1 MEIWIPQMTRSGWH
15 GELLQ
20 KVGESVNCC
29 TSKILSLN
37 PKHLKPGMVAHA
49 VILKLE
55 GQRQADP
62 WSSLATSCSSQ
73 GAEEGA

>member
-1 MEIWIPQMTRSGWH
+1 MTRSGWH
-15 GELLQ
+15 RELLQ
-20 KVGESVNCC
+20 KVLFALFEDMGESVNCC
-29 TSKILSLN
+29 TSKVLSLN
-37 PKHLKPGMVAHA
+37 PKHLLRKTKPGMVAHT

-73 GAEEGA
+73 